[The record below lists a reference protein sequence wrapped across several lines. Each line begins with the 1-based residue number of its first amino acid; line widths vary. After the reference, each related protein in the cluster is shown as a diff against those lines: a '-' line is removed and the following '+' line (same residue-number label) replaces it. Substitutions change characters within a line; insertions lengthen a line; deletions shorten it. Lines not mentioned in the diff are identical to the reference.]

1 MWILCDRRAV
11 AGTAV
16 GIVDSSIWKMKYS
29 FVLDGDHVNR
39 SIQTSETMPGS
50 CNNCIAQVSRH
61 KFGWTAKRA
70 VSPGQTSLVSHN
82 KPGKSRLRNLLSCC
96 CGEPERKLPIR
107 AGTQVGSA
115 AGRRLIFAGSNSNN
129 HKVLATT
136 SEETP
141 QIVHTW
147 E

>member
-50 CNNCIAQVSRH
+50 CNNCFAQVSRH
-61 KFGWTAKRA
+61 KFGEPSQVRC
-70 VSPGQTSLVSHN
+70 VS
-82 KPGKSRLRNLLSCC
+82 R
-96 CGEPERKLPIR
+96 
-107 AGTQVGSA
+107 
-115 AGRRLIFAGSNSNN
+115 SNQFGF
-129 HKVLATT
+129 
-136 SEETP
+136 P
-141 QIVHTW
+141 QQAW
-147 E
+147 